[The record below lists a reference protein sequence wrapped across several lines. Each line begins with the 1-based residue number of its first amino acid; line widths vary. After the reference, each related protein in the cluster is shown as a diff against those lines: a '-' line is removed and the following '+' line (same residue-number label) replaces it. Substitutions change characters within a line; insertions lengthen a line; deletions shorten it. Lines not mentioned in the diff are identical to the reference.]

1 MYKELYQYLLLHRE
15 LQLPGIGTFLLE
27 RQPAEIDIANRGIVA
42 PSYHIALHHGSV
54 TGSRR
59 LYQWLAS
66 AINGSESDAVVRFN
80 DFVFGIKKSIQEGN
94 RIEWNGLGVLSRG
107 LAGEIRFEP
116 ASQRTHGAS
125 IPAVKVLRENAEHLV
140 RVGEQ
145 EKTAG
150 AIVNV
155 YQPETEVPRKANRSW
170 ILIVLLIIAAVSFI
184 GYYFSVHGVA
194 PASAGSRSTV
204 KPATPSENSRNI
216 P

>member
-1 MYKELYQYLLLHRE
+1 MYKELYQYFLLHRE

-27 RQPAEIDIANRGIVA
+27 RQPAEIDIANRGIIA
-42 PSYHIALHHGSV
+42 PSYSVALHHGSV

-66 AINGSESDAVVRFN
+66 LTDGSESDAVIRFN
-80 DFVFGIKKSIQEGN
+80 DFVFGVKKSIQEGN
-94 RIEWNGLGVLSRG
+94 RIDWTGLGTLSRG

-116 ASQRTHGAS
+116 ATVRSFTTS
-125 IPAVKVLRENAEHLV
+125 IPATKVLRENADHLV

-145 EKTAG
+145 DRTSTTV
-150 AIVNV
+150 VNV
-155 YQPETEVPRKANRSW
+155 YQPETEVAQKSGKSW
-170 ILIVLLIIAAVSFI
+170 ILIVLLIIAAISFI

-194 PASAGSRSTV
+194 PASAGSRSTIN
-204 KPATPSENSRNI
+204 PASPAENSRNI